1 MTAIGKP
8 LNRIDGPLKV
18 RGAAPYAFEQHVT
31 NPAHVFPLLST
42 IAAGR
47 IAQIDAEQA
56 LAEPGVIAVVTHENA
71 IKLNATGD
79 PQIDVLQSDE
89 VGWYGQFIGAVIAET
104 PEIARY
110 AAGLVQVHYEPRT
123 HDVEM
128 RGDRED
134 VVKPHHAA
142 LFGEM
147 DGELQNGMPADTS
160 FGDVDAALAAADFRI
175 DQTYTTP
182 INHHNPLEPHAAVV
196 EWADDSHVTV
206 YMGSQGVSM
215 NQGIIAALF
224 GLEPANVRIV
234 APYTGGGF
242 GSKIRP
248 HSYATLAVM
257 VSKIV
262 GRSVKLNLTRQQMFS
277 TVGYRTPTSS
287 RVQLGATADGKLTAV
302 AHDTVQGSSNA
313 YMYAEQIGVC
323 TRLMYDA
330 PNRRT
335 THRLAMLDMP
345 VPTIMRAPGESQ
357 GMFALESAIDEMA
370 EACGIDP
377 VEFRIINEPELHPES
392 GNPFSSRKLKECL
405 TEGARRFDWANRSRR
420 REGAW
425 LYGSGVASAT
435 YPSPRFPGNSC
446 RITHVDGRYSV
457 QIAAVD
463 IGTGTWTALS
473 QIAADALGV
482 DISLVDLEIGDSS
495 LPMGSTAGFSSGL
508 GSWGNAVM
516 EAAKL
521 LKDGKKTE
529 TEVFGGNPKA
539 AEYEMNTFG
548 AHFVEVRVNSETGEI
563 RVPRMLGVF
572 DAGRIIN
579 PKTARSQLV
588 GAMTQGLSQTLHEAT
603 VVDTRYGQ
611 FVNRDFA
618 GYHFAANAD
627 VGTVEAYWVES
638 KDEYTNELGT
648 KGIGEIGIVGMT
660 AAIANAV
667 YHATGIRVR
676 DLPITLDK
684 IIGQI

>member
-8 LNRIDGPLKV
+8 VSRIDGPLKV
-18 RGAAPYAFEQHVT
+18 RGAATYAFEQQVT
-31 NPAHVFPLLST
+31 NPAHLFPLLST

-56 LAEPGVIAVVTHENA
+56 LAAPGVLAVITHENA
-71 IKLNATGD
+71 LKLNATGD
-79 PQIDVLQSDE
+79 PQLDVLQTDE
-89 VGWYGQFIGAVIAET
+89 VSWYGQFIGAVLADT
-104 PEIARY
+104 PENARY

-123 HDVEM
+123 HDAEM
-128 RGDRED
+128 RADRQD
-134 VVKPHHAA
+134 VVKPYHAA

-147 DGELQNGMPADTS
+147 PGELQNGMPADSS
-160 FGDVDAALAAADFRI
+160 FGDVDAALEAAAIRI
-175 DQTYTTP
+175 DHTYSTP

-196 EWADDSHVTV
+196 EWADDEHVTV

-215 NQGIIAALF
+215 NQQIIAALF
-224 GLEPANVRIV
+224 GLEPPNVRV
-234 APYTGGGF
+234 VSPHTGGGF

-257 VSKIV
+257 ASKIS
-262 GRSVKLNLTRQQMFS
+262 GRSVKFALTRQQMFS
-277 TVGYRTPTSS
+277 VIGYRTPTSS
-287 RVQLGATADGKLTAV
+287 RIQLGATADGKLTAI
-302 AHDTVQGSSNA
+302 AHDVVEGSSNA

-323 TRLMYDA
+323 TRLMYAA

-335 THRLAMLDMP
+335 THRLLMLDMP

-370 EACGIDP
+370 EACGMDP
-377 VEFRIINEPELHPES
+377 VESRILNEPDLHPES
-392 GNPFSSRKLKECL
+392 GLPFSSRKLKECL
-405 TEGARRFDWANRSRR
+405 VEGARRFDWANRSRR
-420 REGAW
+420 CEGAW

-435 YPSPRFPGNSC
+435 YPAPRFPGNAA
-446 RITHVDGRYSV
+446 RITKVDGRYCV

-482 DISLVDLEIGDSS
+482 DMSLVDLEIGDSA
-495 LPMGSTAGFSSGL
+495 LPVGSTAGFSSGL
-508 GSWGNAVM
+508 NSWGTAVM

-521 LKDGKKTE
+521 FKDGKE
-529 TEVFGGNPKA
+529 TGTQVLGGNPKA
-539 AEYEMNTFG
+539 EQYEMNTFG
-548 AHFVEVRVNSETGEI
+548 AHFVEVRVNSETGEV

-572 DAGRIIN
+572 DAGKVIN

-588 GAMTQGLSQTLHEAT
+588 GGMTQGLSQALHEAT
-603 VVDTRYGQ
+603 VVDSRYGQ

-618 GYHFAANAD
+618 GYHIAANAD
-627 VGTVEAYWVES
+627 VGSVEAYWVDS
-638 KDEYTNELGT
+638 SDEHTNEMGS
-648 KGIGEIGIVGMT
+648 KGIGEIGIVGVT

-667 YHATGIRVR
+667 YHATGVRVR

-684 IIGQI
+684 ILQQD